1 MQFAWLLLIALTLSP
16 SASATGNQELPTLGD
31 ATSGLISLQQEY
43 RLGRVWLQSLRQQ
56 AQVINDP
63 VLTEY
68 TENLIY
74 RLASNSEVKDLR
86 LEIVLLDNGQLNAF
100 AVPGGIIGINA
111 GLFLYA
117 QTESQ
122 FAAVMA
128 HELAHLSQ
136 RHFARQVEESRKQAP
151 IAMATLLGSIM
162 LLATNNT
169 EAGFAGLMTSQAAAT
184 QWALSYS
191 RDWEREA
198 DRLGMHTLVKSGL
211 DPNGM
216 PSMFEQMYDAH
227 KYSARPPEFLLTH
240 PVTENRIA
248 DAAAR
253 VDNLKKVQPN
263 DDLDYQLI
271 RTALLRQYRPASHN
285 LNYFQG
291 AVTQAKSRTQKL
303 TALYGLALI
312 HLGREEYDEAVSVT
326 RQLIQAD
333 KSRIGFITLHAQALY
348 MSGEKQEALS
358 LLEQHLNLAPDNHP
372 LAMRFAE
379 LLQREKQFQRARN
392 LLQRQVLL
400 RATDP
405 YIWQKMG
412 EVESKLGNEVGQ
424 HKAKAE
430 FYFLTGYK
438 QKALKQLEIAL
449 DKAKGHYLTSAR
461 IQQRAREISASDQ
474 NLDF

>member
-1 MQFAWLLLIALTLSP
+1 MRLAWLLLVSLLLTP
-16 SASATGNQELPTLGD
+16 SANATGNNELPTLGD

-56 AQVINDP
+56 AQVINEP
-63 VLTEY
+63 VLAEY

-74 RLASNSEVKDLR
+74 QLASNSEVKDLR
-86 LEIVLLDNGQLNAF
+86 LEIVLLDSDQLNAF

-184 QWALSYS
+184 HWALSYS

-198 DRLGMHTLVKSGL
+198 DRLGMHTLVKSGF
-211 DPNGM
+211 DPKGM

-253 VDNLKKVQPN
+253 VDSMAKVTPGN
-263 DDLDYQLI
+263 DLEYQLM
-271 RTALLRQYRPASHN
+271 RTALLQKYRTASHN

-291 AVTQAKSRTQKL
+291 AATSAKNTNQKL
-303 TALYGLALI
+303 VALYGLALVHI
-312 HLGREEYDEAVSVT
+312 AREEYDEAVAVT
-326 RQLIQAD
+326 RQLINAD
-333 KSRIGFITLHAQALY
+333 KGRISFISLHAKALY
-348 MSGEKQEALS
+348 LSGEKEDALA
-358 LLEQHLNLAPDNHP
+358 LIEQHLNLAPDNHP
-372 LAMRFAE
+372 LAMGFAE

-405 YIWQKMG
+405 FIWQKIG
-412 EVESKLGNEVGQ
+412 EVESKLGNDVGQ

-449 DKAKGHYLTSAR
+449 EKAQGHYMTSAR
-461 IQQRAREISASDQ
+461 IQQRAREIAASDQ

>member
-1 MQFAWLLLIALTLSP
+1 MRFFTILLVLTSLSIQTR
-16 SASATGNQELPTLGD
+16 SASNELPTLGD

-43 RLGRVWLQSLRQQ
+43 RLGRAWLQNLRQQ
-56 AQVINDP
+56 AAVISDP

-86 LEIVLLDNGQLNAF
+86 LEIILLDNPQLNAF

-117 QTESQ
+117 QNESQ

-198 DRLGMHTLVKSGL
+198 DRLGMHTLVNSGF
-211 DPNGM
+211 DPEGM
-216 PSMFEQMYDAH
+216 PSMFEQMYNAH
-227 KYSARPPEFLLTH
+227 KYSERPPEFLLTH
-240 PVTENRIA
+240 PVTESRIA

-253 VDNLKKVQPN
+253 VDNLKKVKETS
-263 DDLDYQLI
+263 DLDYQLV
-271 RTALLRQYRPASHN
+271 RTALLRQYKSASHN
-285 LNYFQG
+285 LNFFQQ
-291 AVTQAKSRTQKL
+291 AVTKAKSKDDKL
-303 TALYGLALI
+303 IALYGLAQT
-312 HLGREEYDEAVSVT
+312 HLDREEHQEALAAT
-326 RQLIQAD
+326 QQLIKED
-333 KSRIGFITLHAQALY
+333 KSRIGFITLHAKALY
-348 MSGEKQEALS
+348 SSGNKKAALN
-358 LLEQHLNLAPDNHP
+358 LLEQNLNLTPDNHP
-372 LAMRFAE
+372 LTMAYADLLMKEQNFQKARNQ
-379 LLQREKQFQRARN
+379 LQRH
-392 LLQRQVLL
+392 VLL
-400 RATDP
+400 RSTDP
-405 YIWQKMG
+405 AIWQKLG
-412 EVESKLGNEVGQ
+412 EAEGKLGNEVGQ
-424 HKAKAE
+424 HRARAE
-430 FYFLTGYK
+430 FFFLTGYK

-449 DKAKGHYLTSAR
+449 EQSEENYLVAAR
-461 IQQRAREISASDQ
+461 IQQRAREISASDK

>member
-1 MQFAWLLLIALTLSP
+1 MQILIFLLVLVTVSLPTKA
-16 SASATGNQELPTLGD
+16 ANNELPTLGD
-31 ATSGLISLQQEY
+31 STSGLISLQQEF
-43 RLGRVWLQSLRQQ
+43 RLGRAWLQNLRQQ
-56 AQVINDP
+56 ASSINDP

-86 LEIVLLDNGQLNAF
+86 LEIVLLDNSQLNAF

-117 QTESQ
+117 QNESQ

-198 DRLGMHTLVKSGL
+198 DRLGMHTLVQSGF

-216 PSMFEQMYDAH
+216 PDMFEQMYNAH
-227 KYSARPPEFLLTH
+227 RYSERPPEFLLTH

-253 VDNLKKVQPN
+253 VDSMKKAGSS
-263 DDLDYQLI
+263 DGLEYQLM
-271 RTALLRQYRPASHN
+271 RTALLRQYKPSSHN
-285 LNYFQG
+285 LRYFQQ
-291 AVTQAKSRTQKL
+291 AVIQAKNKQNKTI
-303 TALYGLALI
+303 ALYGLALS
-312 HLGREEYDEAVSVT
+312 HMEREEYDEALAST
-326 RQLIQAD
+326 QQLINDD
-333 KSRIGFITLHAQALY
+333 KNRISLIVLHSRALHAAGHPKAAL
-348 MSGEKQEALS
+348 K
-358 LLEQHLNLAPDNHP
+358 LLEQQLSLTPDNHP
-372 LAMRFAE
+372 LTMQYAE
-379 LLQREKQFQRARN
+379 LLIKEKRYQQARSQLKRHVLIRAS
-392 LLQRQVLL
+392 
-400 RATDP
+400 DP
-405 YIWQKMG
+405 SIWQKLSEAEG
-412 EVESKLGNEVGQ
+412 KLGNDVGQ
-424 HKAKAE
+424 HQARGE
-430 FYFLTGYK
+430 FFFLTGYK
-438 QKALKQLEIAL
+438 KKALKQLEIAL
-449 DKAKGHYLTSAR
+449 ELSEDNYLTAAR
-461 IQQRAREISASDQ
+461 IKQRAREIAASDQ